1 MTPAISLNILMSLS
15 YQIHR
20 KSLSSDIA
28 EIFLN
33 AMIPSQE
40 KLTPYYME
48 TMHINNL
55 RKGLVQVSSKQ
66 NLS

>member
-1 MTPAISLNILMSLS
+1 MAHDTS
-15 YQIHR
+15 YQSEYLNVTFI
-20 KSLSSDIA
+20 SDTQKIFVA
-28 EIFLN
+28 KIFLN
-33 AMIPSQE
+33 AIIPSQE

-55 RKGLVQVSSKQ
+55 RKGLLQVLSKQ